1 MKRWWFLLMGALLVL
16 GAAGCRKEAG
26 TEGRT
31 GKLRVVAT
39 IFPVYEFARNVAGDR
54 AEVTM
59 LLPPGVEPHS
69 FEPRPEDIVRVHKA
83 DLLVMTNPAM
93 EPWAGGLVQGSGSTT
108 LTVVDASRG
117 ARLLKTAGD
126 ADHDHDHDGEKGHR
140 HGGIDPHLWL
150 DFANARVMVDNIAA
164 ALEARDPANREYYR
178 ANAAAYGEKLAA
190 LDARYRA
197 GLATCAKRTFL
208 HGGHFAF
215 GYLANRYGLTYE
227 SAYAASA
234 DAEPTPAK
242 LAALVKKIRQ
252 EGLKVIYTEELLDPR
267 TAETIARET
276 GAAVLMLNGAHTIG
290 RDDLAR
296 GVTFLSLMERN
307 LENLR
312 VGLQCR

>member
-1 MKRWWFLLMGALLVL
+1 MRRWLLLLLGLLVVVS
-16 GAAGCRKEAG
+16 GAPGCTNKGEKAG
-26 TEGRT
+26 TG

-39 IFPVYEFARNVAGDR
+39 IFPVYDFARNVAGDR

-59 LLPPGVEPHS
+59 LLPPGMEPHS
-69 FEPRPEDIVRVHKA
+69 FEPRPEDIVRLHKA
-83 DLLVMTNPAM
+83 DLFIYTNPAM
-93 EPWAGGLVQGSGSTT
+93 EPWAAGLVKGAGAAN

-117 ARLLKTAGD
+117 ARLLKTAGGD
-126 ADHDHDHDGEKGHR
+126 DHDGDH

-150 DFANARVMVDNIAA
+150 DFANARVMVANIAA
-164 ALEARDPANREYYR
+164 ALEARDPANRGYYR
-178 ANAAAYGEKLAA
+178 ANAAAYEAKLAD
-190 LDARYRA
+190 LDERYRQ

-208 HGGHFAF
+208 HGGHYAF
-215 GYLANRYGLTYE
+215 GYLANRYGLHYE
-227 SAYAASA
+227 SAYAAGA
-234 DAEPTPAK
+234 DAEPTPAR
-242 LAALVKKIRQ
+242 LAELVKKIRQ

-276 GAAVLMLNGAHTIG
+276 GATVLMLNGAHTIG